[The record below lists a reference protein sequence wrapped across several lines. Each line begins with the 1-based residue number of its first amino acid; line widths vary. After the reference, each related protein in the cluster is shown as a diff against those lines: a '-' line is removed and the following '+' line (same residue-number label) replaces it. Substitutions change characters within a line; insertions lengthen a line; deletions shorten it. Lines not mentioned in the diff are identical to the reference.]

1 MAPAPVKSPFHAGR
15 TPVPVVLLS
24 IALAASVR
32 ADLIAP
38 EADTYIDGSAQ
49 TTNFGSS
56 IQLRTKND
64 AGNFKRKS
72 YIRFNLA
79 ALGFDHV
86 TQLQDAAL
94 NLEFF
99 DTAAGTG
106 GHSINWEFEVFGLDD
121 GDPDE
126 SWLEGGINWQG
137 APAHSGGNGFLANA
151 ASLGTFS
158 FTAVWYFGWWAL
170 NQASTSASSRMD
182 TFSFTGRTA
191 SVNFSGTTGSEVR
204 DFVAASTSNDLV
216 TFLVRRNTQ
225 NASNTYVHAMASR
238 EHTSIDPP
246 ELVLNQIP
254 EPSSLVLLAGALTWL
269 AFFHTRRRSGTVVF
283 HDR

>member
-158 FTAVWYFGWWAL
+158 FT
-170 NQASTSASSRMD
+170 
-182 TFSFTGRTA
+182 GRTA

>member
-1 MAPAPVKSPFHAGR
+1 MAPAPVTSPRHACR
-15 TPVPVVLLS
+15 TPVPAVLLS
-24 IALAASVR
+24 IALAASIR

-49 TTNFGSS
+49 TTNFGTS

-99 DTAAGTG
+99 DTAAGSG
-106 GHSINWEFEVFGLDD
+106 GHGINWEFEVFGLDD

-126 SWLEGGINWQG
+126 NWLEGGINWQG

-158 FTAVWYFGWWAL
+158 FT
-170 NQASTSASSRMD
+170 
-182 TFSFTGRTA
+182 GRTA
-191 SVNFSGTTGSEVR
+191 SVSFSGTTGSEVR

-216 TFLVRRNTQ
+216 SFLVRRNTPQ
-225 NASNTYVHAMASR
+225 DVSNTYVHAMASR

-269 AFFHTRRRSGTVVF
+269 AFHARRRTGTVVF
-283 HDR
+283 YDR